1 MTPQQNLLSAIS
13 CLVDEHLRANGYSGA
28 MVGIDVNLREA
39 GLTSLQLVEL
49 VLDVDDRFSLQLD
62 EAAITPDNFRSI
74 ATIVSLVEKSRPG
87 AALQA

>member
-1 MTPQQNLLSAIS
+1 MTDQKELLPAIS
-13 CLVDEHLRANGYSGA
+13 GLVEEHLRANGYSGPS
-28 MVGIDVNLREA
+28 VGIDVNLREL

-74 ATIVSLVEKSRPG
+74 ASIASLVEKFRAG